1 MADFVVRNIPEE
13 SYKRLQD
20 SAKEHGRSLN
30 AEFLDI
36 LNDRDFW
43 ALRRMQI
50 RSTIPKLRRFRKK
63 VAKKF
68 PAKYEM
74 RELIRE
80 ERERR

>member
-13 SYKRLQD
+13 SYRRLQD

-68 PAKYEM
+68 PVKYEM

-80 ERERR
+80 ERDRR